1 MGCRMLYTSL
11 KWELMQLV
19 SRPPKLALLV
29 PLMYPHSGH
38 TAATKGAALGKNP
51 LFCTKREQEL

>member
-1 MGCRMLYTSL
+1 MLYTSL